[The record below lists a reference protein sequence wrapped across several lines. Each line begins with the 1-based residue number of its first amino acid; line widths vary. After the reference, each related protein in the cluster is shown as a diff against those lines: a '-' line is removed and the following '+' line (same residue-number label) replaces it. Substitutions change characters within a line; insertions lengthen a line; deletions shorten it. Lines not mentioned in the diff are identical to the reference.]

1 MHASAVRKVD
11 KIILLSQLPKQPTS
25 SSHQGSLPHALNPV
39 FLELCAL
46 EKVPH
51 LLIPTYTFQ
60 SPHCLLHR
68 KGGIWTGL
76 PTDLHVCPSGFNHR
90 ACPMIHSP
98 HAGGTLTKW
107 SVPSWLRLAIPR
119 NNYIVNPLI
128 LLAFYCYFF
137 SQSIRRNKSLGTQTK
152 RGWESTLNTRNG
164 MMVVSCLYRLV

>member
-1 MHASAVRKVD
+1 MHASAVRKVA

-60 SPHCLLHR
+60 SPQGLLHR
-68 KGGIWTGL
+68 KGRIWTGL

-98 HAGGTLTKW
+98 HTGGTLTKW
-107 SVPSWLRLAIPR
+107 SVPSWLHLAIQQVPQLTFPR
-119 NNYIVNPLI
+119 NYYIVNPLI

-137 SQSIRRNKSLGTQTK
+137 LK
-152 RGWESTLNTRNG
+152 
-164 MMVVSCLYRLV
+164 V